1 MRVLPIVGEAATDGG
16 SAMTVSKATAGR
28 RGHLDGERLVAAFEA
43 SDLGRKAF
51 CEAQS
56 ISVSTLDYWR
66 KRVRG
71 RAPAA
76 ASGFVELTANADE
89 GRLDI
94 EFDLGGGAVL
104 RIRRSA

>member
-1 MRVLPIVGEAATDGG
+1 MR
-16 SAMTVSKATAGR
+16 VSKATVAR
-28 RGHLDGERLVAAFEA
+28 RERADGERLVAEFEA

-71 RAPAA
+71 PVQAVS
-76 ASGFVELTANADE
+76 SGFVELRPIADISCV
-89 GRLDI
+89 DI
-94 EFDLGGGAVL
+94 ELDLGGGTVL
-104 RIRRSA
+104 RIRRSG

>member
-1 MRVLPIVGEAATDGG
+1 MAQ
-16 SAMTVSKATAGR
+16 
-28 RGHLDGERLVAAFEA
+28 FEA

-56 ISVSTLDYWR
+56 ISVNTLDYWR
-66 KRVRG
+66 RRVRG

-76 ASGFVELTANADE
+76 GSGFIELRPSAE
-89 GRLDI
+89 VGRLDI
-94 EFDLGGGAVL
+94 ELDLGGGTVL

>member
-1 MRVLPIVGEAATDGG
+1 
-16 SAMTVSKATAGR
+16 MTVSKATAGR

-56 ISVSTLDYWR
+56 ISVNTLDYWR
-66 KRVRG
+66 KRLRG
-71 RAPAA
+71 RVPAA
-76 ASGFVELTANADE
+76 ASGFVELTPSTE
-89 GRLDI
+89 GGCVDI
-94 EFDLGGGAVL
+94 ELDLGGGTVL

>member
-1 MRVLPIVGEAATDGG
+1 
-16 SAMTVSKATAGR
+16 MTVTKATVRR
-28 RGHLDGERLVAAFEA
+28 RGGVDGERLVAQFEA

-66 KRVRG
+66 KRLRSRG
-71 RAPAA
+71 PVAA
-76 ASGFVELTANADE
+76 GFVELTPSADR
-89 GRLDI
+89 GCLDL
-94 EFDLGGGAVL
+94 ELDLGGGAVL

>member
-1 MRVLPIVGEAATDGG
+1 
-16 SAMTVSKATAGR
+16 MTVSKATVGR
-28 RGHLDGERLVAAFEA
+28 RGRADGERLVAEFEA

-51 CEAQS
+51 CEVRS

-71 RAPAA
+71 CAAVA
-76 ASGFVELTANADE
+76 ASGFVELTPNAGD

-94 EFDLGGGAVL
+94 EVDLGGGTVL
-104 RIRRSA
+104 RIRRSG

>member
-1 MRVLPIVGEAATDGG
+1 MRILPIGGEAAIEGG
-16 SAMTVSKATAGR
+16 SAMIVSKATAGR
-28 RGHLDGERLVAAFEA
+28 RGRVDGERLVADFEA

-71 RAPAA
+71 RAV
-76 ASGFVELTANADE
+76 SSFVELTPNADIS
-89 GRLDI
+89 RLDI
-94 EFDLGGGAVL
+94 ELDLGGGAVL
-104 RIRRSA
+104 RIRRSG